1 MEKARFEC
9 VLRDHRDRIYGH
21 ALRCLRDADDAAD
34 VTQEVFLRLWR
45 RGPDWDDPDRIA
57 AWLTRVTHNLCIDRT
72 RRGQTVQRYL
82 GRPDPDALAELP
94 AAGAPAPDAACD
106 EGPDADLADALDALP
121 AASRSLILMHY
132 WQGLRLREIADS
144 LEVSENTLKVRLHR
158 ARKALRGL
166 LDRGCTAG
174 PATGPAAGSAA
185 GSAAGRMTRP
195 IAGSIAGQEARS

>member
-1 MEKARFEC
+1 MERTRFEG

-72 RRGQTVQRYL
+72 RRGQTVERYL

-94 AAGAPAPDAACD
+94 ATGAPAPDAACD
-106 EGPDADLADALDALP
+106 RGPDAALAAALDALP
-121 AASRSLILMHY
+121 PASRSLVLMHY
-132 WQGLRLREIADS
+132 WQDLKLREIADT

-158 ARKALRGL
+158 ARKALRAL
-166 LDRGCTAG
+166 LDRGCA
-174 PATGPAAGSAA
+174 AGPAAG
-185 GSAAGRMTRP
+185 P
-195 IAGSIAGQEARS
+195 IAGQEARS